1 MRNRNVWRRGTF
13 DNAGPHYRFRNFW
26 KTGGSGGGPR
36 DWLASGLALA
46 VSGDRTL
53 PAKPS
58 SDFDVFGLDSPL
70 LAEAD
75 MPVPFVPALDL
86 DDARG
91 LHLSSVR

>member
-13 DNAGPHYRFRNFW
+13 DNTGPHYRFRKTW
-26 KTGGSGGGPR
+26 KT
-36 DWLASGLALA
+36 WASAARPSLHLVALA

>member
-1 MRNRNVWRRGTF
+1 M
-13 DNAGPHYRFRNFW
+13 
-26 KTGGSGGGPR
+26 
-36 DWLASGLALA
+36 ASGLALA
-46 VSGDRTL
+46 VSGCRTL

-70 LAEAD
+70 LVEAD